1 MQIMGFN
8 PRSSSQGLW
17 QTSAPGN
24 AHSVLAANQKANR
37 ALPQWPGLNSG
48 HESILRNLASLIKQL
63 LTQLEN

>member
-8 PRSSSQGLW
+8 HRSSSQGYG
-17 QTSAPGN
+17 QASALGN
-24 AHSVLAANQKANR
+24 AGNALAANQKANR